1 MFSHCS
7 DRHQISLC
15 HQKKYTGAET
25 FENKSETVRC
35 CLLWKSSRGADLSTK
50 LESKRECEFMVRF
63 KFWVLH
69 MIMLWQNNNLVQY
82 SSKSSSANL
91 GFQARYHCTWM
102 VQSPQKSSQSVSVDI
117 GDRKLTGVVNCLYRC
132 QVPCFKPAIVHRHSL
147 TDKTHRKF
155 CKSNRH
161 WVFLYFLS
169 YLPILVRARRELLS
183 LRINC
188 P

>member
-1 MFSHCS
+1 MSSKFTFCVFPLFRSTS
-7 DRHQISLC
+7 NFLVSS
-15 HQKKYTGAET
+15 KNYTGAET

-132 QVPCFKPAIVHRHSL
+132 QVPCFTACHCAQALPHRQNTSKVL
-147 TDKTHRKF
+147 
-155 CKSNRH
+155 
-161 WVFLYFLS
+161 
-169 YLPILVRARRELLS
+169 
-183 LRINC
+183 
-188 P
+188 